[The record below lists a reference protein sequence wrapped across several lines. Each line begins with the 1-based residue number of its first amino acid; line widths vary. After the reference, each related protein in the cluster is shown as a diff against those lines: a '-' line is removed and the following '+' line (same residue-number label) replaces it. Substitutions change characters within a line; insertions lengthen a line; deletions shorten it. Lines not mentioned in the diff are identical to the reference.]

1 MKNII
6 IYLIASLALF
16 ACQDDLE
23 VEKTVKPGKTA
34 LQIAVNIPEYRIA
47 TRAASFE
54 NNLSDVWLLAFDR
67 SGLFL
72 ERVQAT
78 ELNSGETDGVGS
90 GSFKAEVPEETGIVH
105 VVANYDNWS
114 SFDDNAFLQKD
125 EKEVMPSL
133 YGNKMVFWGR
143 SEVSSS
149 SLSVTL
155 FRNQAK
161 VTVQNEA
168 ANFTV
173 TGYALGNMTTKGTVV
188 PFIPDM
194 TPNPF
199 IIQDDITTLPPGT
212 LSKTSQSD
220 ADCNMEPKY
229 MFENPNYFND
239 QSYIIIKGQLD
250 NGPELYYKIQFL
262 DIDKKPYTIVR
273 NFQYKVTIKSFS
285 DKANGSTSF
294 ADAKNSEV
302 SNNIYAEIFKDSP
315 SISDSDNNRLTVSRL
330 NFLFTQGGTLDV
342 TAHYTENE
350 VPNDA
355 KITVSVQEDRGSII
369 SGLSYDGNG
378 NITARIARVYAGQ
391 NEATISV
398 KAGELSRVITVT
410 SSTLYSFDPATLSPE
425 LYTGKDQDMTLSF
438 RIPDVIPNYLF
449 PLKCEVT
456 TKYLYPTDP
465 NKNLEIAFEDGVYK
479 YVYWVYSPGI
489 KQLNFKTS
497 LDNSNETITIENY
510 YFKTAAINLISRQF
524 EGVSVNNNNMV
535 AYGAG
540 NSATLKFTIPEY
552 PDYPPTYP
560 LTVFVAT
567 KNLTTSQ
574 AGWNAVNGGYS
585 YTYDTAPSGEQTVEF
600 TSSQD
605 NSSEQLV
612 ISAPGFSN
620 TTVTIDNYLTENT
633 YTSGELR
640 AIYNGLTYTLQNR
653 SATSSNTSIIANFTT
668 NRNSM
673 YGFYIKAGNKLSD
686 TVTITC
692 YGYTGSFTVG
702 ELLSGIRLNLYQ

>member
-1 MKNII
+1 MRNII
-6 IYLIASLALF
+6 IYLIASLALL

-23 VEKTVKPGKTA
+23 VEKTVEPGKTA

-78 ELNSGETDGVGS
+78 ELNSGETDGIGS

-105 VVANYDNWS
+105 VVANYNNWS
-114 SFDDNAFLQKD
+114 SFDDNTFLQKD

-220 ADCNMEPKY
+220 GDCNMEPKY

-350 VPNDA
+350 VSNDA
-355 KITVSVQEDRGSII
+355 KISVSVQEDRGSII

-497 LDNSNETITIENY
+497 LDNSNETITIEND

-540 NSATLKFTIPEY
+540 SSATLMFTIPEY

-585 YTYDTAPSGEQTVEF
+585 YTYDTAPWGEQTVEF

-605 NSSEQLV
+605 NSSELLV

-620 TTVTIDNYLTENT
+620 TTVTVDNYLTANT

-702 ELLSGIRLNLYQ
+702 ELLTGIRLNLYQ

>member
-1 MKNII
+1 
-6 IYLIASLALF
+6 
-16 ACQDDLE
+16 
-23 VEKTVKPGKTA
+23 
-34 LQIAVNIPEYRIA
+34 
-47 TRAASFE
+47 
-54 NNLSDVWLLAFDR
+54 
-67 SGLFL
+67 
-72 ERVQAT
+72 
-78 ELNSGETDGVGS
+78 
-90 GSFKAEVPEETGIVH
+90 
-105 VVANYDNWS
+105 
-114 SFDDNAFLQKD
+114 
-125 EKEVMPSL
+125 
-133 YGNKMVFWGR
+133 
-143 SEVSSS
+143 
-149 SLSVTL
+149 
-155 FRNQAK
+155 
-161 VTVQNEA
+161 
-168 ANFTV
+168 
-173 TGYALGNMTTKGTVV
+173 
-188 PFIPDM
+188 
-194 TPNPF
+194 
-199 IIQDDITTLPPGT
+199 
-212 LSKTSQSD
+212 
-220 ADCNMEPKY
+220 MEPKY

-355 KITVSVQEDRGSII
+355 KISVSVQEDRGSII

-497 LDNSNETITIENY
+497 LDNSNETITIEND

-540 NSATLKFTIPEY
+540 SSATLMFTIPEY

-620 TTVTIDNYLTENT
+620 TTVTVDNYLTENT

-702 ELLSGIRLNLYQ
+702 ELLTGIRLNLYQ

>member
-1 MKNII
+1 MRNII
-6 IYLIASLALF
+6 IYLIASLALL

-23 VEKTVKPGKTA
+23 VEKTVEPGKTA

-78 ELNSGETDGVGS
+78 ELNSGETDGIGS

-114 SFDDNAFLQKD
+114 SFDDNTFLQKD

-133 YGNKMVFWGR
+133 YGNKMIFWGR

-220 ADCNMEPKY
+220 GDCNMEPKY

-350 VPNDA
+350 VSNDA

-497 LDNSNETITIENY
+497 LDNSNETITIEND

-540 NSATLKFTIPEY
+540 SSATLKFTIPEY

-620 TTVTIDNYLTENT
+620 TTVTVDNYLTANT

-702 ELLSGIRLNLYQ
+702 ELLTGIRLNLYQ

>member
-1 MKNII
+1 MRNII

-16 ACQDDLE
+16 ACQDEFE
-23 VEKTVKPGKTA
+23 VEKTVKPGKTT
-34 LQIAVNIPEYRIA
+34 LQISVNIPEYRIA

-54 NNLSDVWLLAFDR
+54 NNLSDVWLLTFD
-67 SGLFL
+67 SNGLFIG
-72 ERVQAT
+72 RVQAT
-78 ELNSGETDGVGS
+78 DLNSGETDGIGS

-114 SFDDNAFLQKD
+114 SFDDNSSMQKD

-143 SEVSSS
+143 SEVSSA

-168 ANFTV
+168 SNFTV
-173 TGYALGNMTTKGTVV
+173 TGYALGQIASTGTVV

-194 TPNPF
+194 SPNPF

-212 LSKTSQSD
+212 LAKTSQSD
-220 ADCNMEPKY
+220 ADCNMEAKY

-239 QSYIIIKGQLD
+239 QSYIIIKGRLD

-262 DIDKKPYTIVR
+262 DINKKPYTIVR
-273 NFQYKVTIKSFS
+273 NFEYKVTIKSFS
-285 DKANGSTSF
+285 DKANGSTTF

-330 NFLFTQGGTLDV
+330 NFLFTQGGTLNV
-342 TAHYTENE
+342 SAHYTENE
-350 VPNDA
+350 SPNDGQ
-355 KITVSVQEDRGSII
+355 ISVSVQEDRGGII

-378 NITARIARVYAGQ
+378 NITARIAKVYAGQ

-398 KAGELSRVITVT
+398 KAGVLSRVITIT

-425 LYTGKDQDMTLSF
+425 LYTGKDQDITLSF
-438 RIPDVIPNYLF
+438 RVPDVIPNYLF

-465 NKNLEIAFEDGVYK
+465 NKNLEIEFKDGVYK
-479 YVYWVYSPGI
+479 YVYWAYSPGV
-489 KQLNFKTS
+489 KELSFKTS
-497 LDNSNETITIENY
+497 LDNSNETITIEND

-535 AYGAG
+535 AYGNG

-574 AGWNAVNGGYS
+574 AGWSAVSGGYS
-585 YTYDTAPSGEQTVEF
+585 YTYNTPPSGEQTVEF
-600 TSSQD
+600 QSDQADSR
-605 NSSEQLV
+605 EQLV
-612 ISAPGFSN
+612 VSAPGFSN
-620 TTVTIDNYLTENT
+620 TTIAIENYLTQNV

-640 AIYNGLTYTLQNR
+640 AIRNGLTYTLQSR
-653 SATSSNTSIIANFTT
+653 TVTSSNTAIMNNFSTD
-668 NRNSM
+668 RNSK
-673 YGFYIKAGNKLSD
+673 YGFYVKSGNKLSD

-692 YGYTGSFTVG
+692 FGYTGSFTIG
-702 ELLSGIRLNLYQ
+702 EFLSGIRLNLR

>member
-1 MKNII
+1 MKNVI
-6 IYLIASLALF
+6 IYLLTSLALF
-16 ACQDDLE
+16 ACQDEIE
-23 VEKTVKPGKTA
+23 VEKAGKPGKTT
-34 LQIAVNIPEYRIA
+34 LQVSVSIPEYRIA

-54 NNLSDVWLLAFDR
+54 NDLSDIWLLAFDR
-67 SGLFL
+67 NGLFL

-78 ELNSGETDGVGS
+78 ELNSGETDGVGN
-90 GSFKAEVPEETGIVH
+90 GSFKAEVPEETGIIH

-114 SFDDNAFLQKD
+114 SFNDNAFLQKD

-149 SLSVTL
+149 SSLSVTL

-161 VTVQNEA
+161 VTVQNDA
-168 ANFTV
+168 SNFTV
-173 TGYALGNMTTKGTVV
+173 TGYALGHISSTGTVV

-212 LSKTSQSD
+212 LAKKSQSD
-220 ADCNMEPKY
+220 ADCNMDPKY

-239 QSYIIIKGQLD
+239 QSYIIIKGRLD

-262 DIDKKPYTIVR
+262 DINKKPYTIVR
-273 NFQYKVTIKSFS
+273 NFEYKVTVKSFS
-285 DKANGSTSF
+285 DKANGSTTF
-294 ADAKNSEV
+294 EDAKNSEV

-315 SISDSDNNRLTVSRL
+315 SISDSENNRLTVSRL

-350 VPNDA
+350 VPDDGQ
-355 KITVSVQEDRGSII
+355 ISVSVQEDRGSII

-378 NITARIARVYAGQ
+378 NISARIAKVSAGQ

-398 KAGELSRVITVT
+398 KAGVLSRVITVT
-410 SSTLYSFDPATLSPE
+410 SSTLYSFEPATFSPE
-425 LYTGKDQDMTLSF
+425 LYTGKDQDVTLSF

-456 TKYLYPTDP
+456 TKYLDPTDP

-479 YVYWVYSPGI
+479 YVYWAYSPGI
-489 KQLNFKTS
+489 KELNFKTS
-497 LDNSNETITIENY
+497 LDNSNETITIEND

-535 AYGAG
+535 AYGSG
-540 NSATLKFTIPEY
+540 RPVTLKFTIPEY

-574 AGWNAVNGGYS
+574 AGWSAVNGGYN
-585 YTYDTAPSGEQTVEF
+585 YTYDTPPSGEQTVEF
-600 TSSQD
+600 TTTQADSR
-605 NSSEQLV
+605 EELV
-612 ISAPGFSN
+612 IGAPGFSS
-620 TTVTIDNYLTENT
+620 TTITVDNYLEKDV
-633 YTSGELR
+633 YTSGDLR
-640 AIYNGLTYTLQNR
+640 AIHNGLSYTLQNR
-653 SATSSNTSIIANFTT
+653 TATSSNTDIIPNFPT
-668 NRNSM
+668 NRNST
-673 YGFYIKAGNKLSD
+673 YGFSVRAGNKLSD

-692 YGYTGSFTVG
+692 YGYTGTFTVG
-702 ELLSGIRLNLYQ
+702 ELLTGIRLNLY

>member
-16 ACQDDLE
+16 SCQDDLE

-168 ANFTV
+168 DNFTV

-199 IIQDDITTLPPGT
+199 IIQDDITTLPPDT

-355 KITVSVQEDRGSII
+355 KISVSVQEDRGSII

-497 LDNSNETITIENY
+497 LDNSNETITIEND

-540 NSATLKFTIPEY
+540 SSATLMFTIPEY

-620 TTVTIDNYLTENT
+620 TTVTVDNYLTENT